1 MIYDVLIIG
10 AGPAGLTAAIYAAR
24 SGLHVAAIEKQVPG
38 GQIAYTHKM
47 ENYPGFSQG
56 ISGGEFAAQLK
67 SQAERFGAEIIS
79 DEILSVELEG
89 EQKKAFGRAGE
100 YAAKAVI
107 LAMRAAPRKLGL
119 AGEEQMVG
127 AGISYCATCDGAFF
141 RGRDTIVIGGGDTA
155 LEDALYLCD
164 LAKSVTLVHRRNE
177 FRAQE
182 YLIKRAKE
190 RKNLSILLGYRPKA
204 LEGALGF
211 EAIVLENVQTG
222 EEKKL
227 SADGLFVAIGR
238 VADTGILKGK
248 VHLDAAGYLPSAEDT
263 KTELPGV
270 FAAGDVR
277 QKALRQVATAVA
289 DGAVAAE
296 QAREYLNR

>member
-89 EQKKAFGRAGE
+89 EQKKAFGRSGE

-107 LAMRAAPRKLGL
+107 LAMGAAPRKLGL

-127 AGISYCATCDGAFF
+127 GDLLLRNLRWRLFPRKGYHCHWW
-141 RGRDTIVIGGGDTA
+141 GRYGSGR
-155 LEDALYLCD
+155 CP
-164 LAKSVTLVHRRNE
+164 
-177 FRAQE
+177 
-182 YLIKRAKE
+182 
-190 RKNLSILLGYRPKA
+190 LSLRSG
-204 LEGALGF
+204 
-211 EAIVLENVQTG
+211 
-222 EEKKL
+222 KKC
-227 SADGLFVAIGR
+227 
-238 VADTGILKGK
+238 DTG
-248 VHLDAAGYLPSAEDT
+248 APPE
-263 KTELPGV
+263 
-270 FAAGDVR
+270 
-277 QKALRQVATAVA
+277 
-289 DGAVAAE
+289 
-296 QAREYLNR
+296 

>member
-1 MIYDVLIIG
+1 M
-10 AGPAGLTAAIYAAR
+10 
-24 SGLHVAAIEKQVPG
+24 
-38 GQIAYTHKM
+38 
-47 ENYPGFSQG
+47 
-56 ISGGEFAAQLK
+56 
-67 SQAERFGAEIIS
+67 
-79 DEILSVELEG
+79 
-89 EQKKAFGRAGE
+89 
-100 YAAKAVI
+100 
-107 LAMRAAPRKLGL
+107 
-119 AGEEQMVG
+119 
-127 AGISYCATCDGAFF
+127 
-141 RGRDTIVIGGGDTA
+141 
-155 LEDALYLCD
+155 
-164 LAKSVTLVHRRNE
+164 
-177 FRAQE
+177 
-182 YLIKRAKE
+182 
-190 RKNLSILLGYRPKA
+190 LLGYRPKA
-204 LEGALGF
+204 LEGTLGF

-248 VHLDAAGYLPSAEDT
+248 VRLDAAGYLPSAEDT